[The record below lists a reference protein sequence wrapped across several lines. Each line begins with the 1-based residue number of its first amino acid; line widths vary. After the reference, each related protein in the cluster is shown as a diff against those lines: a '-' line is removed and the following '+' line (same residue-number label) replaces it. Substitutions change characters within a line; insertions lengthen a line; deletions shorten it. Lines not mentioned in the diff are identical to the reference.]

1 MKMTGI
7 INKLLKPFNYSLKKM
22 KPAEHAEDILGDA
35 DFMAIYEQVREFTMT
50 SIERMYSLYQSIHY
64 VIDQQL
70 PGDFVEC
77 GVWKGG
83 SSMIIA
89 LTLKKLGVQNR
100 VIYMYDT
107 FEGMSAPTEKDKDI
121 YGGAAQ
127 TLLDSHSREKDEGVW
142 CYSTLD
148 EVKTNMQSTG
158 YPMDKI
164 IFTKGKVEDTIPH
177 TIPAQIALLRLDTD
191 WYESTLHELT
201 HLYPLLSKQGVLIL
215 DDYGHWQGARK
226 AVDEYF
232 AAGNRLL
239 LNRID
244 YTGRIAVKN

>member
-1 MKMTGI
+1 MKMTGL
-7 INKLLKPFNYSLKKM
+7 INKLLKPFKYSLKKENA
-22 KPAEHAEDILGDA
+22 AEHVQDIYADA
-35 DFMAIYEQVREFTMT
+35 GFMAIYEQVRASTMT

-64 VIDQQL
+64 IVKQNI

-89 LTLKKLGVQNR
+89 LTLKQLGAGNR
-100 VIYMYDT
+100 TIYMYDT
-107 FEGMSAPTEKDKDI
+107 FEGMSEPTENDKDI
-121 YGGAAQ
+121 YGTTAEK
-127 TLLDSHSREKDEGVW
+127 LLNEHGKEEAIW

-148 EVKTNMQSTG
+148 EVKNNMRRTG

-164 IFTKGKVEDTIPH
+164 VFAKGKVEETIPG
-177 TIPAQIALLRLDTD
+177 TIPQQIALLRLDTD

-201 HLYPLLSKQGVLIL
+201 HLFPLLSRRGVLIL

-232 AAGNRLL
+232 ASGENIL

-244 YTGRIAVKN
+244 YTGRIAVKS